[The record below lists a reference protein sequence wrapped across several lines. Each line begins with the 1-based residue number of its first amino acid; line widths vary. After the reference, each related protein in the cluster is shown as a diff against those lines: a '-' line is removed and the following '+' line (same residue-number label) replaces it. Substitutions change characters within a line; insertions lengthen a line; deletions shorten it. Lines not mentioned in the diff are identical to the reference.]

1 MEDINR
7 KCVVYIRLREVLI
20 GIVFFLT
27 FATEISVEYS
37 SSNKKSKRR
46 GVYSTLYK
54 QILLFK
60 RTNGTDE
67 KNARIDLFSWSCF
80 AFIM

>member
-7 KCVVYIRLREVLI
+7 KCVVYIRLREVLM

-37 SSNKKSKRR
+37 SSNNKEQEEGSL
-46 GVYSTLYK
+46 LYFI
-54 QILLFK
+54 Q
-60 RTNGTDE
+60 TNPLVQMN
-67 KNARIDLFSWSCF
+67 KWHR
-80 AFIM
+80 

>member
-7 KCVVYIRLREVLI
+7 KCVVYIRLREVLM

-37 SSNKKSKRR
+37 PSNKKSKRR

-60 RTNGTDE
+60 RTNDTDE